1 MFKTLLSPRPIFY
14 ETGLASIRIFVGLL
28 MAYHGWEVFDRATI
42 ESYFGWD
49 AIKALPNPELMVY
62 VGKSMEL
69 VTGICFTVGFLTRLS
84 AIFMAVD
91 MLFIC
96 FYIGSGKFYY
106 QDQHPFL
113 FALIAIVFFFTGPV
127 KWSVDQKVFDEGA

>member
-1 MFKTLLSPRPIFY
+1 MLKTLLSPKPIFY

-28 MAYHGWEVFDRATI
+28 MAYHGWEVFDRTLMAPYL
-42 ESYFGWD
+42 EWD
-49 AIKALPNPELMVY
+49 VIKALPNPEFMVY
-62 VGKSMEL
+62 LGKTLEL
-69 VTGICFTVGFLTRLS
+69 ITGICFTIGFLTRLS
-84 AIFMAVD
+84 SIFMAID

-113 FALIAIVFFFTGPV
+113 FALIAMVYFFTGPV
-127 KWSVDQKVFDEGA
+127 KWSVDQFLTK